1 MTALKVE
8 VVPQKKKHHGLPK
21 GFGEAF
27 SESRIELN
35 SK

>member
-8 VVPQKKKHHGLPK
+8 VVPQKKKHHSLPK

-27 SESRIELN
+27 SEEVN
-35 SK
+35 WAKF